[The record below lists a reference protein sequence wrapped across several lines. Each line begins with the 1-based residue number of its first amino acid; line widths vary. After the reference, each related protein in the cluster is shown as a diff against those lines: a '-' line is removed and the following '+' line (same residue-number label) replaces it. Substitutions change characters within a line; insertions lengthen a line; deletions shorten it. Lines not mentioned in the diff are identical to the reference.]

1 MLATP
6 RARWPRASRVMRRPV
21 FQQRIRQLSP
31 ISGHEIAGQYGAQGR
46 HVAAGAAIAMTP
58 TDWSGR
64 KAVRALLVR
73 SYPFLPLWGDGGAQL
88 FNGDGVSLAQQV
100 GVFAHTQA

>member
-1 MLATP
+1 MSSPL
-6 RARWPRASRVMRRPV
+6 

-31 ISGHEIAGQYGAQGR
+31 ISSHEIAGQHGAQGC
-46 HVAAGAAIAMTP
+46 HVAAGAAIAY
-58 TDWSGR
+58 DADGLER
-64 KAVRALLVR
+64 QKGGEGIAGEVVAAFAAV
-73 SYPFLPLWGDGGAQL
+73 GDGKAQL